1 MGQTE
6 KLGKNLLLIS
16 LGSIGSKALTFLLVP
31 LYTAVLSTEEYGISE
46 VLITTVSLLMPVFT
60 MTISESMLRF
70 PLDNK
75 NDFNQIFTS
84 GVLVN
89 TVGFLALLA
98 FSPIILF
105 IDILKPYYGL
115 FILYYFGS
123 SVFNSL
129 SCFTSGRGHVSLS
142 TIVGIFQTLFLVIS
156 NILFLLILHWGL
168 EGYLISFIISYLLS
182 SLMLFIFDKQYCLLL
197 KPSKIDLRLTKDML
211 WYSIPMIPNS
221 ISWWISNSSD
231 KYLLT
236 YFSGPEIN
244 GLYSVAY
251 KVPTLL
257 MVLYGIFMSAWR
269 LSATDD
275 FGSHE
280 STRFYNAIYKIMTVV
295 LSVFAGLIILF
306 NYQLSKVF
314 YSNDF
319 FEARFFVP
327 ILVIAVMFHGIAE
340 YYGSIY
346 TSSKQ
351 TKMLFYSS
359 FAGAVVN
366 IILNLIF
373 IPIWNAYGAAIAT
386 LVSYLVI
393 LIFRALHSKKIMYIN
408 SNDKVFIF
416 TILLLFLMVTIQTL
430 EINNSFVISTCIF
443 ILILLINRSILIK
456 ILEKFKTTINSKLY
470 GHK

>member
-1 MGQTE
+1 MGRIE

-31 LYTAVLSTEEYGISE
+31 LYTAVLSTEEYGVSE
-46 VLITTVSLLMPVFT
+46 VLITTISLLMPIFT

-70 PLDNK
+70 PLDSTIDNR
-75 NDFNQIFTS
+75 QIFTS
-84 GVLVN
+84 GILIN
-89 TVGFLALLA
+89 TIGFLTLFA
-98 FSPIILF
+98 FSPLILY

-115 FILYYFGS
+115 FLLYYLGA
-123 SVFNSL
+123 SVYNSL
-129 SCFTSGRGHVSLS
+129 NCFTSGRGHVSLS

-156 NILFLLILHWGL
+156 NIFLLVIFHMGV
-168 EGYLISFIISYLLS
+168 EGYLTSFIISYFLC
-182 SLMLFIFDKQYCLLL
+182 SLMLFILDKQYYLLL
-197 KPSKIDLRLTKDML
+197 KPQKIDLRITKDML
-211 WYSIPMIPNS
+211 WYSIPMIPNT

-231 KYLLT
+231 KYMLT
-236 YFSGPEIN
+236 FYCGAETN
-244 GLYSVAY
+244 GLYSIAY

-269 LSATDD
+269 LSATED

-280 STRFYNAIYKIMTVV
+280 STRFYNTIYKTMTVV

-306 NYQLSKVF
+306 NYRLSKVF

-327 ILVIAVMFHGIAE
+327 TLVMAVMFHGIAE
-340 YYGSIY
+340 YYGTIY

-366 IILNLIF
+366 VLLNLIL
-373 IPIWNAYGAAIAT
+373 IPFWNGFGAAIAT
-386 LVSYLVI
+386 LVSYLII
-393 LIFRALHSKKIMYIN
+393 LLFRALHSRKIMYIT
-408 SNDKVFIF
+408 SIDKVFVV
-416 TILLLFLMVTIQTL
+416 TILLLFLMAIIQTL
-430 EINNSFVISTCIF
+430 EIKSSFVISTCIYIT
-443 ILILLINRSILIK
+443 ILFLNRNSLIK
-456 ILEKFKTTINSKLY
+456 ILEKFKTILNSKLY
-470 GHK
+470 GGK